1 MMTQKNPVKFKRIG
15 RSYHM
20 QIETAAD
27 LANVLD
33 LDEALW
39 VATNAPLSTI
49 HCDPTFL
56 AHIDAD
62 QTGRITC
69 REIKEAVRWLLD
81 VLRDHSGISK
91 PSRALILSAVNT
103 ESDEGK
109 IIHKAAQKILARKGQ
124 AEPGVVSL
132 HTVRKIKSDI
142 QAQPVSEAGVVLP
155 QAAEDPDVQQFIR
168 DIIAVMGGILHP
180 TGRAGIDAGK
190 LELFGHES
198 RQILKWLERGKL
210 PHKRAKTDIMPF
222 GEKTPQ
228 LYEILKTV
236 RSKLDQ
242 YFAQCE
248 ALVLDEQFAKQMGW
262 TETEL
267 ADLDFDDPAVIEK
280 VLQKAPLAKARSDRE
295 LWFEDDINPSYV
307 KPLEQF
313 REKVLTVLQ
322 PESTESLTALQWQEI
337 KDVFTAHRQWLA
349 SKPDSKVSL
358 LDEETLRTYQNE
370 LYAEAVYTLIDES
383 THTAFDLDNI
393 RLLEKVILYQVGII
407 DLVNNFVSFPHLYD
421 PQSRAMFEMGSLVMD
436 GRRFNFA
443 VKVQNRKEHVEV
455 AKTSN
460 MFVMY
465 VEVVPKDQDTKYEV
479 AIPVTSGGKGN
490 LCLGKRGIFL
500 DIHGHE
506 CDAKVVHI
514 IENPISYREALFSPF
529 QRLVRILTGKIE
541 SITTEAEK
549 KWDKR
554 TSQTLTQIEQQ
565 SQSSQAA
572 EAKQS
577 RLLAGGLLVGG
588 GVALAALSSA
598 LAYIAKSLTGV
609 PLWKI
614 LIGIG
619 GSLLAVMLPITI
631 VAFFKLRKRDLSA
644 ILEGSGWGINARMK
658 LTHQQGWFFTEKPK
672 HPPGS
677 KELI

>member
-1 MMTQKNPVKFKRIG
+1 MTEKNPMKFKRIG
-15 RSYHM
+15 RSYHL
-20 QIETAAD
+20 QIETAED
-27 LANVLD
+27 LSNVLD

-56 AHIDAD
+56 SLLDAD

-69 REIKEAVRWLLD
+69 QEVKEAARWLLD
-81 VLRDHSGISK
+81 VLRDHGGIAK
-91 PSRALILSAVNT
+91 PSRALLLAAINT
-103 ESDEGK
+103 DCDEGK
-109 IIHKAAQKILARKGQ
+109 IIHKAAAKILARKGK
-124 AEPGVVSL
+124 ADTGVISL
-132 HTVRKIKSDI
+132 HEVRKIKSEI
-142 QAQPVSEAGVVLP
+142 EAQPVSEAGVVLP
-155 QAAEDPDVQQFIR
+155 HAADDPDVRQFIR
-168 DIIAVMGGILHP
+168 DVIAAMGGSLHP
-180 TGRAGIDAGK
+180 AGLAGIDAGK

-198 RQILKWLERGKL
+198 RQTLDWLGQGKL
-210 PHKRAKTDIMPF
+210 PNKRAKTDIMPL
-222 GEKTPQ
+222 GEKTIQ
-228 LYEILKTV
+228 TYEVLESM

-248 ALVLDEQFAKQMGW
+248 ALVLDEQFSKQMGW

-267 ADLDFDDPAVIEK
+267 ADLNFDDPAVIEE
-280 VLQKAPLAKARSDRE
+280 VLRKAPLAKARSDRE
-295 LWFEDDINPSYV
+295 LWFEDDINPHYV

-313 REKVLTVLQ
+313 REKVLSILN
-322 PESTESLTALQWQEI
+322 PDSTESLTALQWQEI
-337 KDVFTAHRQWLA
+337 KNVFAAHRKWLE
-349 SKPDSKVSL
+349 SKPDTKVSL
-358 LDEETLRTYQNE
+358 LDEETLQTYQDE
-370 LYAEAVYTLIDES
+370 SYADAVYQLIDES
-383 THTAFDLDNI
+383 TRTAFDMDNI
-393 RLLEKVILYQVGII
+393 RLLEKVILYQAGII

-421 PQSRAMFEMGSLVMD
+421 PASRAMFEMGSLVMD

-443 VKVQNRKEHVEV
+443 VKVQNRKAHVEV

-465 VEVVPKDQDTKYEV
+465 VEVVPQDQDTKYEV

-490 LCLGKRGIFL
+490 LCLGKRGVFF
-500 DIHGHE
+500 DIDGREH
-506 CDAKVVHI
+506 DARVVHI

-549 KWDKR
+549 KWDKGA
-554 TSQTLTQIEQQ
+554 TQTLNQIEEQGR
-565 SQSSQAA
+565 SAPAA

-598 LAYIAKSLTGV
+598 FAYIAKSLTGV

-619 GSLLAVMLPITI
+619 GSILAVMLPITI
-631 VAFFKLRKRDLSA
+631 VAFLKLRKRDLSA
-644 ILEGSGWGINARMK
+644 ILEGSGWGINARMR
-658 LTHQQGWFFTEKPK
+658 LTHKQGWFFTEKPK

>member
-1 MMTQKNPVKFKRIG
+1 MTQQNPVKFKRIG
-15 RSYHM
+15 RSYHL
-20 QIETAAD
+20 QIETAED
-27 LANVLD
+27 LLNVLD

-49 HCDPTFL
+49 HHDPTFL

-69 REIKEAVRWLLD
+69 REIKQAVRWLLD
-81 VLRDHSGISK
+81 VLRDHSGITK
-91 PSRALILSAVNT
+91 PSQALILSAVNT
-103 ESDEGK
+103 ESDEGQ
-109 IIHKAAQKILARKGQ
+109 IIHKAAKKILARKGK
-124 AEPGVVSL
+124 ADTGVISL
-132 HTVRKIKSDI
+132 HEVRKIKSEI
-142 QAQPVSEAGVVLP
+142 QAQPISEAGVVLP
-155 QAAEDPDVQQFIR
+155 QAAENPEIQQFIR
-168 DIIAVMGGILHP
+168 DITNTMGGILHP
-180 TGRAGIDAGK
+180 TGQAGIDAGK
-190 LELFGHES
+190 LELFLHES
-198 RQILKWLERGKL
+198 RQILDWLGQGKL
-210 PHKRAKTDIMPF
+210 PNKRAKTDIMPL
-222 GEKTPQ
+222 GEKTLQ
-228 LYEILKTV
+228 TYEVLESM

-248 ALVLDEQFAKQMGW
+248 VLVLDEQFAKQMGW

-267 ADLDFDDPAVIEK
+267 ANLDFDDPAVIEN
-280 VLQKAPLAKARSDRE
+280 VLSKAPLAKARSDRE
-295 LWFEDDINPSYV
+295 LWFEDDINPHYV
-307 KPLEQF
+307 KSLEQF
-313 REKVLTVLQ
+313 REKVLAVLQ
-322 PESTESLTALQWQEI
+322 PDSTESLTALQWQEI
-337 KDVFTAHRQWLA
+337 KDVFAGHRKWLE
-349 SKPDSKVSL
+349 SKPDTKVSL
-358 LDEETLRTYQNE
+358 LDEETLQTYQNE
-370 LYAEAVYTLIDES
+370 SYADAVYQLIDES
-383 THTAFDLDNI
+383 TRTAFDMDNI
-393 RLLEKVILYQVGII
+393 RLLEKVILYQAGII

-421 PQSRAMFEMGSLVMD
+421 PQNRAMFEMGSLVMD

-443 VKVQNRKEHVEV
+443 VKVENRKEHVEV

-465 VEVVPKDQDTKYEV
+465 VEVVPRDQDTRYEV

-490 LCLGKRGIFL
+490 LCLGKRGVFF
-500 DIHGHE
+500 DIDGREH
-506 CDAKVVHI
+506 DARIVHI

-565 SQSSQAA
+565 AQSTQAA

-614 LIGIG
+614 LVGIG
-619 GSLLAVMLPITI
+619 GSILAVMLPITI
-631 VAFFKLRKRDLSA
+631 VAFLKLRKRDLSA
-644 ILEGSGWGINARMK
+644 ILEGSGWGINARMR
-658 LTHQQGWFFTEKPK
+658 LTHKQGWFFTEKPK